1 MKQKAET
8 MNRNAPFDFARL
20 LACCA
25 VIILHVS
32 AGYLYQYGSVPSYQW
47 HFANAVD
54 SAVRWCV
61 PVFVLLSGALNVTSK
76 NTHYSGF
83 LTRRL
88 TRLSLV
94 IIFWSAAFFAYAGIF
109 DANDMVTRL
118 LAGQPY
124 YHLYFLFL
132 IGGLYLLTPA
142 FASYTKAVGDRQA
155 IITGLVCL
163 IIAMAAWAIT
173 DRRMTAFTWF
183 IPFIGYYLIGGPLS
197 RNPLSLSIAVAGFV
211 ISYLVTV
218 IGTWLLVEH
227 FGPGAIGLYL
237 YNYLSPSV
245 IWMSICIFSI
255 FVRLPVKSTSLLVSL
270 SAVTLG
276 VYVLHPMIL
285 ETLQKWMP
293 IVLPPMGAVK
303 TITLLSVVTVVL
315 TFALAFGAAH
325 IPLLRKVFR

>member
-1 MKQKAET
+1 
-8 MNRNAPFDFARL
+8 MNRNAPFDLARL

-25 VIILHVS
+25 VIVLHVS
-32 AGYLYQYGSVPSYQW
+32 AGYLYQYGSIPAYQW

-76 NTHYSGF
+76 NCHGSGF
-83 LTRRL
+83 LSRRFAK
-88 TRLSLV
+88 LSL
-94 IIFWSAAFFAYAGIF
+94 IIAFWSAAFFVYAGVF
-109 DANDMVTRL
+109 QVDDMVTRL

-132 IGGLYLLTPA
+132 IGGLYLFTPA
-142 FASYTKAVGDRQA
+142 LAAYTKAVGDRQSV
-155 IITGLVCL
+155 ITGSICL
-163 IIAMAAWAIT
+163 IVAMAAWAIT

-183 IPFIGYYLIGGPLS
+183 IPFIGYYLIGSALS
-197 RNPLSLSIAVAGFV
+197 RKPLSLNVAVPGLI

-218 IGTWLLVEH
+218 VGTWLLVEQY
-227 FGPGAIGLYL
+227 GPGAIGLYL

-245 IWMSICIFSI
+245 IMMSICIFSI
-255 FVRLPVKSTSLLVSL
+255 FLRLPVKGSTLLANL

-276 VYVLHPMIL
+276 VYVLHPMVL
-285 ETLQKWMP
+285 ETLQKWFP

-303 TITLLSVVTVVL
+303 TISLLSVITLCL
-315 TFALAFGAAH
+315 TFAVALGAAQ
-325 IPLLRKVFR
+325 IPVLKRVFR

>member
-1 MKQKAET
+1 
-8 MNRNAPFDFARL
+8 MNRNASFDLARL

-25 VIILHVS
+25 VIILHAA
-32 AGYLYQYGSVPSYQW
+32 AGYLYQYGSIPSYQW

-61 PVFVLLSGALNVTSK
+61 PVFVLLSGALNVTMK
-76 NTHYSGF
+76 NVHYSGF

-94 IIFWSAAFFAYAGIF
+94 IFFWSAAFFAYAGINNL
-109 DANDMVTRL
+109 NDMAARL

-132 IGGLYLLTPA
+132 VAGLYLLTPA
-142 FASYTKAVGDRQA
+142 FASYTNAVGDRQA
-155 IITGLVCL
+155 VITGSICL
-163 IIAMAAWAIT
+163 IIAMAAWMIT

-197 RNPLSLSIAVAGFV
+197 RKPLPLLIAVPGLF
-211 ISYLVTV
+211 ISYLITV
-218 IGTWLLVEH
+218 IGTWLLVDY
-227 FGPGAIGLYL
+227 FGPGTVGLYL

-255 FVRLPVKSTSLLVSL
+255 FIQLPIKGTALLVSL
-270 SAVTLG
+270 SAATLG

-285 ETLQKWMP
+285 ETFQKWLP
-293 IVLPPMGAVK
+293 IILPPMGAVK
-303 TITLLSVVTVVL
+303 TITLLSIATVIV
-315 TFALAFGAAH
+315 TFAVAFFAAQ
-325 IPLLRKVFR
+325 IPLLSRVFK